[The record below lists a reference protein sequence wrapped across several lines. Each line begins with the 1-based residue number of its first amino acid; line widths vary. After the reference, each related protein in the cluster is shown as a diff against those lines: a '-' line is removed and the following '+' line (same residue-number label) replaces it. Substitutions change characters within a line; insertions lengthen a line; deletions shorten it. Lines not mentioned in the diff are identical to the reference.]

1 MKTSSV
7 ASVSPFTHANRV
19 PPAAVAVL
27 LLLGGCAVGGAKIV
41 GPSDA
46 ATPGTPGQP
55 GTPTALSEIVL
66 TSPASQ
72 VAALASLPL
81 HATALDAAGDTLS
94 AVFAWNSSD
103 PSVAT
108 VDGTGLVTGVGPG
121 RANITAA
128 ADSVTS
134 GAFELTVTPAPVAT
148 ITVTAPSSSMTS
160 LSTMQAVAVAKDASG
175 KVVTGVTF
183 SWVST
188 NTSAAT
194 VSASGLITAG
204 LVGTTEI
211 QAFAGGVSSN
221 GLTVTVAP

>member
-1 MKTSSV
+1 MKTRSSSNV
-7 ASVSPFTHANRV
+7 TPFTHANRV
-19 PPAAVAVL
+19 PLATLAAL

-55 GTPTALSEIVL
+55 GTPTALAEIVL

-94 AVFAWNSSD
+94 AVFSWNSSD

-108 VDGTGLVTGVGPG
+108 VDATGLVTGVGPG
-121 RANITAA
+121 RTNITAA

-134 GAFELTVTPAPVAT
+134 GAFQLTVTPAPVAT
-148 ITVTAPSSSMTS
+148 ITVTAPSSSMAS
-160 LSTMQAVAVAKDASG
+160 LSTMQALAVARDASG
-175 KVVTGVTF
+175 KVVSGVTF

-194 VSASGLITAG
+194 VSSSGLITAG
-204 LVGTTEI
+204 LVGSTEI
-211 QAFAGGVSSN
+211 QAMAGGISSN
-221 GLTVTVAP
+221 GLTVNVAP